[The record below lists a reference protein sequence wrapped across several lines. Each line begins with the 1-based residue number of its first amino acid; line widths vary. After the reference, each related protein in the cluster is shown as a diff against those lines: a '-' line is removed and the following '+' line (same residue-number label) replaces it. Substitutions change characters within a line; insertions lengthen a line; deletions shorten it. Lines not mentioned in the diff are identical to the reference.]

1 MQVSLETTAGLERRM
16 TIGVPAAE
24 IDLEVDSRLQKAAKT
39 VRIDGFRPGKVPM
52 KVVRQRFG
60 SGVRQEVIGEVLN
73 RSFFQAVEQ
82 EKLQPAG
89 QPAIDSIKDEPGQDL
104 EFIATFEV
112 YPEIELADLSAVSV
126 ARPVA
131 EVVDADLDK
140 MIENLRQ
147 QQGKQVEAARA
158 AAQDDTVKIDY
169 VGRRGGEAFD
179 GGSAEGATLKLGS
192 GQMIPG
198 FEDAVIGMKAG
209 EEKVVPLTFPEDYHA
224 EELKGAEVEFT
235 IKLHSVL
242 EQQPAELDDEFFALF
257 GVTEGGL
264 EKFREEVRSNMER
277 ELNNAVRNKVK
288 ARVMEQLLKL
298 HKVDLPTSLV
308 SAEITQLKRQMLQ
321 QFGGDTSGFDPS
333 ILPDDLF
340 KPQAE
345 RRTALGLIVAEVIK
359 VAEIKAE
366 ADKVR
371 AKIEEI
377 ASTYEEPEEV
387 VRYYFSDQQLLSGI
401 ESVVLEDSVVEH
413 IISKAELTDEACS
426 YEEAMQPDPE
436 PTAETEAVEEA
447 DES

>member
-1 MQVSLETTAGLERRM
+1 MQVSLETTAGLERRL
-16 TIGVPAAE
+16 TIGVPSAE
-24 IDLEVDSRLQKAAKT
+24 IDQEVDNRLQKAAKT

-52 KVVRQRFG
+52 KVIRQRFG

-104 EFIATFEV
+104 EFVATFEV
-112 YPEIELADLSAVSV
+112 YPEVGLTDLSAVAV

-131 EVVDADLDK
+131 EVTDADIDK

-147 QQGKQVEAARA
+147 QQGKQVEVERA
-158 AAQDDTVKIDY
+158 AAQGDTVKIDY
-169 VGRRGGEAFD
+169 VGRRDGEAFE

-198 FEDAVIGMKAG
+198 FEDAIVGMNPG
-209 EEKVVPLTFPEDYHA
+209 EEKVVPLTFPEEYHS
-224 EELKGAEVEFT
+224 EDLKGAAVEFT
-235 IKLHSVL
+235 IKLVSVL
-242 EQQPAELDDEFFALF
+242 EQQLAELNDEFFALF
-257 GVTEGGL
+257 GVTEGGE

-288 ARVMEQLLKL
+288 ARVMDQLLKL
-298 HKVDLPTSLV
+298 HNVELPSSLV

-371 AKIEEI
+371 AKVEEI

-387 VRYYFSDQQLLSGI
+387 VRYYLGNQQLLSGI

-413 IISKAELTDEACS
+413 VISKAQLTEEPCS

-436 PTAETEAVEEA
+436 PTPEAVEEVA
-447 DES
+447 ES